1 MQLFEQGVH
10 LIEKLLTVTGV
21 SDDGVDHLMMTV
33 YHLFVLFFPLFF
45 PFLGKMRSRDE
56 LVGDSSQCT
65 NDNNNG
71 LSLGLFLDNAF

>member
-10 LIEKLLTVTGV
+10 LIEKFLTVTGV

-45 PFLGKMRSRDE
+45 PFLGKM
-56 LVGDSSQCT
+56 
-65 NDNNNG
+65 
-71 LSLGLFLDNAF
+71 